1 MTPKSP
7 KVEFKNSPLGVG
19 VMILMINYIHTN
31 WIEIV
36 GAILSLIYLYLS
48 IKQRVSLWFYGII
61 SSLFYIVV
69 FFQSKLYADMS
80 LQFYYVIISI
90 YGWINWKKGNTESG
104 KELPAT
110 RITKKYI
117 LISIIAI
124 GLIYLIYYIIL
135 AKFTDSTIPNSDA
148 FVGAL
153 SIIGTW
159 MLAKKFIENWLVWI
173 AADALCVGLYIYKSL
188 YPTVILFII
197 YTVMAVVGY
206 WQWKKTITQQTI

>member
-1 MTPKSP
+1 
-7 KVEFKNSPLGVG
+7 
-19 VMILMINYIHTN
+19 MINYIHTN

-61 SSLFYIVV
+61 SSLFYILV

-104 KELPAT
+104 EELPAT

-117 LISIIAI
+117 LISIIATGI
-124 GLIYLIYYIIL
+124 IYFIYYIIL
-135 AKFTDSTIPNSDA
+135 AKFTDSTIPKSDA

-159 MLAKKFIENWLVWI
+159 MLAKKFIENWLVWF
-173 AADALCVGLYIYKSL
+173 ATDALCVGLYIYKGL

-197 YTVMAVVGY
+197 YTVMAAVGY